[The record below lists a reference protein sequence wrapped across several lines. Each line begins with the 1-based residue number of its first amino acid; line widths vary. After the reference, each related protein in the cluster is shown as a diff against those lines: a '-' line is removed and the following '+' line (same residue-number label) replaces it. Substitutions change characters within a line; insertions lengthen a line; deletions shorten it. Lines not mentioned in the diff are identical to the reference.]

1 MNQLEDE
8 VKAIVSRITKAP
20 LSSLNRNTNLR
31 ADLNV
36 DSLQGLQIVAAL
48 EKRLGIIVPDDDID
62 MYTTVGSIVD
72 TIQRIQPSTMV
83 RVNGQSA

>member
-72 TIQRIQPSTMV
+72 TIQRIQPGTMV

>member
-1 MNQLEDE
+1 MNLLEDE

-72 TIQRIQPSTMV
+72 TIQRIQPGTLV